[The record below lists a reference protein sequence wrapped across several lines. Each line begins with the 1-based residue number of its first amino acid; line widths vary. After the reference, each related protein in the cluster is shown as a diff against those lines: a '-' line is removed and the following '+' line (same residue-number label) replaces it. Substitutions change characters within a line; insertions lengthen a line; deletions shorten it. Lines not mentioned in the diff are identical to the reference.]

1 MASSTN
7 NPDSSM
13 YSHFD
18 WNSFASNGFDHATAP
33 PTPENFLPIQHPDPT
48 LPSEEAIPYHS
59 LSEPESASE
68 ELVGMGLYDT
78 PDVGKTSTSDPHL
91 DNYRMMS
98 QLLGSSFRR
107 NEPSGK
113 GLKLEEA
120 WAPAS
125 DDDAG
130 DDEEEE
136 DGEGED
142 EDEEEAKAYT
152 QHGGVQ
158 IPGSANSAQ
167 ANTKVRDS
175 HNSGSNG
182 WL

>member
-1 MASSTN
+1 
-7 NPDSSM
+7 M

-18 WNSFASNGFDHATAP
+18 CHNFASNGFDHATAP

-48 LPSEEAIPYHS
+48 LPSEASIPYHP
-59 LSEPESASE
+59 LSEPEPVGE
-68 ELVGMGLYDT
+68 ELIGMGLYDT

-107 NEPSGK
+107 SEPTGK
-113 GLKLEEA
+113 GLKLEET
-120 WAPAS
+120 WAPPAS
-125 DDDAG
+125 DDEAEDDG
-130 DDEEEE
+130 DE

-142 EDEEEAKAYT
+142 EDEEETRAYSQNSAAQNPAPAT
-152 QHGGVQ
+152 
-158 IPGSANSAQ
+158 ANSNTAVQ
-167 ANTKVRDS
+167 AS
-175 HNSGSNG
+175 HNFGHNG